1 MSSPQS
7 KLPSGESIIPV
18 KIEEEMKRSYIDYA
32 MSVIV
37 GRALPDVRDGLKPV
51 HRRIL
56 YAMHEM
62 GMSSDK
68 PYKKCARIVGEVL
81 GKYHPHGDL
90 AVYDALVRMA
100 QDFSMRYSL
109 IDGQG
114 NFGSVDGDAPAAM
127 RYTEARLAKIAEEM
141 LADIEKETV
150 DFVPN
155 FDESLKE
162 PCVLPAKLPNLLLN
176 GSSGIAVGMAT
187 NVPPHN
193 LCEVVDALV
202 KLIDNNN
209 ATLEELMQAIK
220 GPDFPTGGVILGT
233 RGIKEAYETGRGSI
247 RIRARA
253 SIEKKKD
260 KQRIVVTEIP
270 YMVNKARLIESIADL
285 VREKK
290 IEGISD
296 LRDESDREGMRIVI
310 ELRSSATPEI
320 VLNQL
325 YKHTQLESAFGI
337 INLALVDGEP
347 RELSLR
353 SILQEYVKHRKSV
366 VTRRTHFE
374 LNKAQKRAHIL
385 EGLLIALQSI
395 DAVIKLIKGSKDVET
410 AREGLIQN
418 FRLTKEQAQAILD
431 MRLQRLTA
439 LERDKIQKEHEEL
452 LKLIERLKEILASE
466 QKILEVIKKEL
477 LELKEKFGDA
487 RRTEILE
494 EAEEL
499 RMEDLIAEEDVVVTI
514 THSGYIKRIPVAAY
528 RMQQRGGKGV
538 VGMET
543 KEEDAVADLFVAS
556 THDYMLFFSNRGRVY
571 WLKVYEIPQA
581 GRYSKGKAIVNLLQL
596 GEREKITACIPVREF
611 EESRFLFMTTRNGTV
626 KKTPLSAFS
635 NPRRGGI
642 IALTL
647 EEGDALVGVA
657 LTDGNRDVILATKQ
671 GKAIRF
677 SEQEVRAM
685 GRAAQGVIGI
695 RMKGEDEVVGM
706 EVVREEVTLLAV
718 TENGYGKRTAIEEY
732 TPHGRGGQ
740 GMINIITSERN
751 GGVVGIAEVA
761 GQDEV
766 MLTTQKG
773 VVIRMPV
780 SGISVQGRN
789 TQGVRLMKLDEGD
802 KVVAV
807 AKVVK
812 EEEQKNEKLTEEKA

>member
-1 MSSPQS
+1 MASPQS
-7 KLPSGESIIPV
+7 KLPSGESVIQV

-62 GMSSDK
+62 GIAHDK

-100 QDFSMRYSL
+100 QDFSMRYPL

-114 NFGSVDGDAPAAM
+114 NFGSIDGDSPAAM

-141 LADIEKETV
+141 LADIDKETV

-162 PCVLPAKLPNLLLN
+162 PSVLPAKLPNLLLN

-193 LCEVVDALV
+193 LGEVVDALV
-202 KLIDNNN
+202 KIIDLPN
-209 ATLEELMQAIK
+209 ASLEELMQVIK
-220 GPDFPTGGVILGT
+220 GPDFPTGAAILGT
-233 RGIKEAYETGRGSI
+233 VGIQEAYGTGRGSI
-247 RIRARA
+247 RIRAKA
-253 SIEKKKD
+253 SIEKKKE
-260 KQRIVVTEIP
+260 KQRILVTEIP

-285 VREKK
+285 VRDKR

-310 ELRSSATPEI
+310 ELKGSATPEI

-325 YKHTQLESAFGI
+325 YKHTQLESTFGI

-347 RELSLR
+347 KVLPLR
-353 SILQEYVKHRKSV
+353 SILLEYIKHRKSV
-366 VTRRTHFE
+366 VTRRSQYE
-374 LNKAQKRAHIL
+374 LEKAQKRAHVL

-410 AREGLIQN
+410 AREGLIQS
-418 FRLTKEQAQAILD
+418 FKLTKEQAQAILE

-452 LKLIERLKEILASE
+452 LKQIAWLKEVLASE
-466 QKILEVIKKEL
+466 QKILDIIKKEL
-477 LELKEKFGDA
+477 LELKEKFSDA
-487 RRTEILE
+487 RRTEIVKE
-494 EAEEL
+494 EEEL
-499 RMEDLIAEEDVVVTI
+499 SMEDLIAEENVVVTT
-514 THSGYIKRIPVAAY
+514 THSGYIKRLPVAAY
-528 RMQQRGGKGV
+528 RMQQRGGKGI

-581 GRYSKGKAIVNLLQL
+581 SRYSKGKAIVNLLQL
-596 GEREKITACIPVREF
+596 SEHEKITACIPVHEF
-611 EESRFLFMTTRNGTV
+611 EESRFLFMATRNGTV

-657 LTDGNRDVILATKQ
+657 LTDGKRDVVLASKH

-695 RMKGEDEVVGM
+695 RLKEGDEVVGM
-706 EVVREEVTLLAV
+706 EVVRENVALLAV

-732 TPHGRGGQ
+732 TPHSRGGQ

-751 GGVVGIAEVA
+751 GSVVGIAEVSE
-761 GQDEV
+761 QEEV
-766 MLTTQKG
+766 LLTTQKG
-773 VVIRMPV
+773 VVIRMRV
-780 SGISVQGRN
+780 SGISEQGRN

-802 KVVAV
+802 KVVA
-807 AKVVK
+807 AARIAREDEKD
-812 EEEQKNEKLTEEKA
+812 QKLAEGSA